1 MGVRSQFAIAVGK
14 TSQWALKTF
23 FKGGSSLPGKLALK
37 IDPHILDSLAKDYQV
52 VVVTG
57 TNGKTL
63 TTALT
68 VNILRQQFDEV
79 LTNPTGA
86 NMVQGI
92 VSTFLQAKPK
102 KGQKKFAVLEIDE
115 ASLSKVTEY
124 MKPELF
130 LFTNIFRDQMDRY
143 GEIYTTYKMIVDGAA
158 KSPDA
163 TIISNGDSP
172 IFNSVETINPRQY
185 YGFDHEEDHEQMAH
199 YNTDGVL
206 CPKCH
211 HILHYKM
218 ITYANL
224 GKYYCPNCDFK
235 RPELDYRLTDMLRM
249 DNVSADFTIDG
260 HNYGIEVGGMYNVYN
275 ALAAT
280 AVAEYFGVTPEKIKQ
295 GLGYDEKIFG
305 RQEIIDING
314 KKCTLVLVKNPVGI
328 NQVIDMIGL
337 APYPFSLVALL
348 NANYADG
355 IDVSWIWDGNFE
367 HFADM
372 DIHVLEDY
380 IHPCGFYKNKAKN
393 IKATAQIL
401 VEKYNGVVPDNMEE
415 LISLPGVGRKSANVI
430 MLEAFGKP
438 QGIAVDT
445 HCKRISNRLGLS
457 KESDP
462 LKIEMDLLK
471 IIPSDAR

>member
-1 MGVRSQFAIAVGK
+1 MGIRSHFAIAVGK

-37 IDPHILDSLAKDYQV
+37 VDPHILDSLAKDYQV

-158 KSPDA
+158 KSPNA

-172 IFNSVETINPRQY
+172 IFNSIETVNPRKY
-185 YGFDHEEDHEQMAH
+185 YGFDHEEAREQMAH

-206 CPKCH
+206 CPNCH

-235 RPELDYRLTDMLRM
+235 RPELDYRLTDMVRM
-249 DNVSADFTIDG
+249 DNVSADFVIDG
-260 HNYGIEVGGMYNVYN
+260 HEYGIEVGGMYNVYN

-280 AVAEYFGVTPEKIKQ
+280 AVAEYFNVDPDKIKQ
-295 GLGYDEKIFG
+295 GLGYDEKVFG
-305 RQEIIDING
+305 RQEVINING

-367 HFADM
+367 NFADM
-372 DIHVLEDY
+372 DIPAVISGGDRHTDMTLRLKVAGIPENKLTETKELPEVIEKIKELPTEHVY
-380 IHPCGFYKNKAKN
+380 ILATYTAVLQLRKELAAQGF
-393 IKATAQIL
+393 IK
-401 VEKYNGVVPDNMEE
+401 GGM
-415 LISLPGVGRKSANVI
+415 
-430 MLEAFGKP
+430 
-438 QGIAVDT
+438 
-445 HCKRISNRLGLS
+445 NRG
-457 KESDP
+457 
-462 LKIEMDLLK
+462 
-471 IIPSDAR
+471 